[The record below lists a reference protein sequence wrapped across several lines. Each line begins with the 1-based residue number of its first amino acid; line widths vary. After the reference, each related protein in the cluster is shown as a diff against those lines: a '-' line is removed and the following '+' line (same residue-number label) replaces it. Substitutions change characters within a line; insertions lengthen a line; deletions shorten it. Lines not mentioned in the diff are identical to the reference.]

1 MPYDFFDFEKKR
13 KKKGR
18 DIAGILGEETP
29 KKRLDLSAQS
39 RVKDKHVIGGLL
51 GAAREEAGSYLESF
65 DKIRRLGEEIV
76 GELLEEAKDHRI
88 VLKPGEKLPIYVVF
102 LPELDEEDKKIL
114 KEIERRAVAEITI
127 DPESFLDREKKREAF
142 LKEVIALIDL
152 RYPEIPKHKQS
163 AFAELIVQ
171 NMIGYGLLEPL
182 LNDDSL
188 EEVMVVGTKKHVYV
202 YHRKHGMCKTNIVFE
217 TDAEIEKIINRIARS
232 IGRRVDL
239 TSPLL
244 DARLPDGSRVNATI
258 PPVSLDGPSL
268 TIRKFRKDPLTIV
281 DIIKFGTMTTD
292 LAAFLW
298 LVAEGYG
305 VKPANFLVSGGTG
318 SGKTTTL
325 NCLGSFIPPT
335 DRVISIED
343 TAELQLP
350 IEHWIRLETRPP
362 NVEGRGEINMEML
375 LKNTLRMRPDRIIVG
390 EVRGAEARTL
400 LAAMN
405 TGQNGCLGTL
415 HANTARETI
424 TRLTSAPMN
433 VPKIMIPSLDFIF
446 MQNRFSYKGK
456 TVRRITEIAEVVGI
470 ENGEVKINIIYEWD
484 PRDDTIKP
492 TGVPCVLKNKIA
504 ELRGVS
510 LKEVDAEIERRKR
523 VLEYMVEN
531 NLRSIKDVGRII
543 REYYVN
549 AERLL
554 QEIAGIQKRKEEEKK
569 EPREKKRTYLL
580 LVGGEEE
587 EAKEIVLDE
596 NAHRRIVRVENEK
609 NPRYLVPLPKLSS
622 REKQLL
628 EDIENRAVKEIDI
641 DPESIPDRE
650 ERKRVF
656 MQRVLEV
663 IERYFPEVRL
673 AKRKDIAKL
682 VVNNMVGYSLLEFL
696 LNDDQLEEIMVI
708 GTKKPVY
715 VTHRDYGN
723 CRTNLIFDTDEEII
737 RIIEKIAASV
747 GRRIDKSS
755 PLLDARLSDGSRV
768 NATIPPISLDGPT
781 ITIRK
786 FRSQPLTVVNLIE
799 FRTLNIEVA
808 AYLWLVV
815 EGLGIK
821 PGNVLAAGGA
831 GSGKT
836 TTLNVLCSFIPE
848 TERVITIEDTAEL
861 TLPVE
866 HVVRLETRPPN
877 VEGEGEVT
885 MDDLVKNT
893 LRMRPDRIIVGEVRG
908 REARTLFTAMNT
920 GHDGCMGTVHANSAR
935 ETLIR
940 LTNPPMEVPEI
951 MLPALD
957 LILMQNKI
965 YHEGKTLRR
974 ITEVAEVVSDEHGR
988 VSLNNVYEWD
998 PKKDDLVATG
1008 QPSVLKQKMARLK
1021 GISMKEL
1028 EEELKRREK
1037 VLSWMVENNIT
1048 DIREVSKTFNRYYS
1062 DPEGFIQELELHK
1075 SIGE

>member
-1 MPYDFFDFEKKR
+1 MPYDFFDFEKR
-13 KKKGR
+13 KKKKGT
-18 DIAGILGEETP
+18 DIAGILGGEKP
-29 KKRLDLSAQS
+29 KKELDLRAQS
-39 RVKDKHVIGGLL
+39 RIKDERTIGGLL
-51 GAAREEAGSYLESF
+51 GMAKEEAGSYLESF
-65 DKIRRLGEEIV
+65 DKIRRLGEEVV
-76 GELLEEAKDHRI
+76 GEVLEEAKDHRI
-88 VLKPGEKLPIYVVF
+88 VKKPGEKLPIYVVF

-114 KEIERRAVAEITI
+114 KEVERRAVAEITI

-142 LKEVIALIDL
+142 LKEVLALMDL
-152 RYPEIPKHKQS
+152 RYPEIPKHKQR

-188 EEVMVVGTKKHVYV
+188 EEVMVVGTRKHVYV
-202 YHRKHGMCKTNIVFE
+202 YHRRHGMCKTNIVFE
-217 TDAEIEKIINRIARS
+217 SDSEIEKIINRIARS

-244 DARLPDGSRVNATI
+244 DARLSDGSRVNATI

-268 TIRKFRKDPLTIV
+268 TIRKFRKDPLTVV
-281 DIIKFGTMTTD
+281 DIINFGTLTTE

-362 NVEGRGEINMEML
+362 NVEGKGEINMEML

-390 EVRGAEARTL
+390 EVRGAEAKTL

-470 ENGEVKINIIYEWD
+470 EDGEVKLNIIYEWD

-492 TGVPCVLKNKIA
+492 TGVPCVLKGRIA
-504 ELRGVS
+504 ELRGIS
-510 LKEVDAEIERRKR
+510 LEQVDAEIERRKR
-523 VLEYMVEN
+523 VLDYMVEN
-531 NLRSIKDVGRII
+531 NLRSIAEVGRMI

-549 AERLL
+549 PERLL
-554 QEIAGIQKRKEEEKK
+554 QEISGIKKSEEKK
-569 EPREKKRTYLL
+569 PRRRRTYLL
-580 LVGGEEE
+580 LGEEDEE
-587 EAKEIVLDE
+587 EAEEVVLEE

-628 EDIENRAVKEIDI
+628 EDIENRAVKEINI

-663 IERYFPEVRL
+663 IERFFPEVRL
-673 AKRKDIAKL
+673 AKRKDMAKL

-696 LNDDQLEEIMVI
+696 LSDDHLEEIMVI

-715 VTHRDYGN
+715 VNHRDYGN
-723 CRTNLIFDTDEEII
+723 CKTNLIFDTDEEIT
-737 RIIEKIAASV
+737 RIIEKIATSV

-755 PLLDARLSDGSRV
+755 PLLDARLPDGSRV

-781 ITIRK
+781 LTIRK

-799 FRTLNIEVA
+799 FRTLNVEVA

-920 GHDGCMGTVHANSAR
+920 GHDGCMGTVHANSAK

-965 YHEGKTLRR
+965 YHENKTLRR

-998 PKKDDLVATG
+998 PRRDDLVATG
-1008 QPSVLKQKMARLK
+1008 VPSILKQKLARLK
-1021 GISMKEL
+1021 GISAKEL
-1028 EEELKRREK
+1028 EEELRRREK
-1037 VLSWMVENNIT
+1037 VLSWMVENHIT
-1048 DIREVSKTFNRYYS
+1048 DIRDVSKTFNRYYS
-1062 DPEGFIQELELHK
+1062 DPEGFIHELELH
-1075 SIGE
+1075 GGGRVR